1 MYTHNQICFRIMV
14 CVMDIIIYIWS
25 FIIETATAVQYAS
38 FMLPEGYVSSPG
50 DS

>member
-1 MYTHNQICFRIMV
+1 MV
-14 CVMDIIIYIWS
+14 CIMDIMIYIWR

-38 FMLPEGYVSSPG
+38 LMLPEGYGFFSLG